1 MYDLP
6 SEDPEEP
13 GLPDEYHALQPQLLS
28 RTFQCPRYPADRVFM
43 GSDLNLYFNIRRPQ
57 WYKRPDWFLVVDIS
71 RLYDEVDLRSS
82 YVMWQEGVSPF
93 VVVELLSPGTEKED
107 LGEYSN
113 TATEVTEADLISV
126 NAESGNGT
134 DIETEPENA
143 PPRKDPPPR
152 KWNVYE
158 QILRVPYYIV
168 FSRYTNQPR
177 FFQLMGGHYQEQTL
191 DPVNPRI
198 WIAELELGL
207 GLWQGKFEGI
217 DRLWLRWYDEQGNW
231 VPTDTEQ
238 EQQRAEQA
246 EALLAQERQRT
257 EQERS
262 QLIERLRA
270 KGLDP
275 DEFLS

>member
-1 MYDLP
+1 M
-6 SEDPEEP
+6 
-13 GLPDEYHALQPQLLS
+13 
-28 RTFQCPRYPADRVFM
+28 
-43 GSDLNLYFNIRRPQ
+43 
-57 WYKRPDWFLVVDIS
+57 
-71 RLYDEVDLRSS
+71 
-82 YVMWQEGVSPF
+82 
-93 VVVELLSPGTEKED
+93 
-107 LGEYSN
+107 
-113 TATEVTEADLISV
+113 

-168 FSRYTNQPR
+168 FSRYTNQPC